1 MLNPSQI
8 AVLAAAEGGI
18 VTVIFVVVAIISWII
33 NISKGAQQQQAKR
46 KESSQATQDLEKFI
60 RGLSGQNSP
69 EPEKKR
75 QPKQQKQPKKPQAA
89 KQKPPAQRSP
99 IQRPVERPADRPGT
113 KLAQTHLAPMAGGD
127 GVRSH
132 VASHMEPRNVDAQ
145 VRQDVDRT
153 VQRDIAE
160 AVRQDIGVDGTSIVN
175 QREEHPLIQVL
186 RNPQGVRQAIIMA
199 EILNRPKP
207 LR

>member
-60 RGLSGQNSP
+60 RGLSGQSSP

-75 QPKQQKQPKKPQAA
+75 QPKQQKPPKKPQAA

-127 GVRSH
+127 SVRSH